1 MSYSKLDR
9 RIIDT
14 YNKIVSALPNKSAD
28 RRIAECVDKD
38 PDTGLIK
45 AVGVYDTKTKKYAIV
60 ELNNYRTKRFE
71 DIKELGHIKQI
82 ISQAK

>member
-28 RRIAECVDKD
+28 RRVAECVDKD

-45 AVGVYDTKTKKYAIV
+45 AVGVYDTKTKKQ
-60 ELNNYRTKRFE
+60 
-71 DIKELGHIKQI
+71 IKDKAL
-82 ISQAK
+82 SAKLSKIHNENRK